1 MRSVAKHKRRRKV
14 RPVPDNPDPSDE
26 QISDMMK
33 ECGIERAQKKNL
45 KNELV
50 ALRDKYRLEL
60 KRRGYYA
67 TSKEIVDG
75 LTDIKNAAH
84 ALSKTLTKQE
94 AFNYVLM
101 TEYACTAGRDT
112 SSTDACVARFEDD
125 VEAISRLKNLAKA
138 FAALRAAV
146 ASGRVKAETGL

>member
-1 MRSVAKHKRRRKV
+1 
-14 RPVPDNPDPSDE
+14 
-26 QISDMMK
+26 MMK